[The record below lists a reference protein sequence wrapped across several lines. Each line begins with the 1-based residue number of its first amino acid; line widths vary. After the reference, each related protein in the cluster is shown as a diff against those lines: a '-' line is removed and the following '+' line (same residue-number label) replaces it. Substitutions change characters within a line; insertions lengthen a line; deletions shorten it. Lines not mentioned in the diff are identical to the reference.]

1 MMRLKSFLMLVL
13 AMLTVAPALRAVAA
27 DATDKTI
34 LMVTWRGCEDA
45 CQGFQDYVA
54 EQGMDAEIVLRD
66 AERDATRLPA
76 LVEEARASKVD
87 LVVTWGTSVTL
98 GLLGTLKDTDPT
110 RHITSIPAVFMIV
123 ADPIAAG
130 IVESYER
137 SGRANVTG
145 TRNRVPEEVQMKA
158 LQAYKPFS
166 RLGVIYNANEQNAVL
181 KVAEL
186 EELAQATGFEL
197 VARALPLGPDGLP
210 GPESIPDAVAKMKAE
225 GVDWLYVSSSSFLVD
240 NRQLLSGAAL
250 EQGLPLA
257 SAYEQMVT
265 DGHGLIAVAARYY
278 NVGRL
283 AGEQA
288 KAILVDG
295 KSPGD
300 LPIRGLDRFAYIINM
315 DTARKLDLF
324 PSMEVLQYAETVN

>member
-1 MMRLKSFLMLVL
+1 MTFLSSFSGLLL
-13 AMLTVAPALRAVAA
+13 AILTAAVAA
-27 DATDKTI
+27 PATAADGNTI

-54 EQGMDAEIVLRD
+54 EQGVDVEVVLRD
-66 AERDATRLPA
+66 AGRDATTLPA
-76 LVEEARASKVD
+76 FVEEARTSEVD

-98 GLLGTLKDTDPT
+98 GMVGTIEDTDRAEHLT
-110 RHITSIPAVFMIV
+110 EIPVVFMIV
-123 ADPIAAG
+123 ADPVGAG

-145 TRNRVPEEVQMKA
+145 TRNRVPEEVQIKA
-158 LQAYKPFS
+158 LQAYRPFS
-166 RLGVIYNANEQNAVL
+166 QLGVIYNTNESNAVL

-186 EELAQATGFEL
+186 QESAQAMGFEL
-197 VARALPLGPDGLP
+197 VAHAVPLGSDGLP
-210 GPESIPDAVAKMKAE
+210 APESIPDAVAELKAA

-240 NRQLLSGAAL
+240 NRELLSSAAL
-250 EQGLPLA
+250 DQGLPLA

-265 DGHGLIAVAARYY
+265 DAHGLIAVAARYY

-288 KAILVDG
+288 MAILVDG

-324 PSMEVLQYAETVN
+324 PPMEVLQYAETVN

>member
-1 MMRLKSFLMLVL
+1 MRFLSSLSGLLL
-13 AMLTVAPALRAVAA
+13 AILTATVAAPATAA
-27 DATDKTI
+27 DGNTI

-54 EQGMDAEIVLRD
+54 EQGMDVEVVLRD
-66 AERDATRLPA
+66 AGRDATELPA
-76 LVEEARASKVD
+76 FVEEARTSEVD

-98 GLLGTLKDTDPT
+98 GMAGTIEDTDPAQHLT
-110 RHITSIPAVFMIV
+110 EIPVVFMIV
-123 ADPIAAG
+123 ADPVGSG

-145 TRNRVPEEVQMKA
+145 TRNRVPEEVQIKA
-158 LQAYKPFS
+158 LQAYRPFS
-166 RLGVIYNANEQNAVL
+166 RLGVIYNTNEPNAVL

-186 EELAQATGFEL
+186 GALAQAMGFEL

-210 GPESIPDAVAKMKAE
+210 APESIPDAVAELKAA

-240 NRQLLSGAAL
+240 NRELLSSAAL
-250 EQGLPLA
+250 DQGLPLA

-265 DGHGLIAVAARYY
+265 DAHGLLAVAARYY

-288 KAILVDG
+288 MAILVDG

-324 PSMEVLQYAETVN
+324 PPMEVLQYAETVN